1 MQDPL
6 LTVHIC
12 RLDDIVRC
20 AHNRTECFIFQ
31 SFSEDQRHIP
41 RRRIMIIIRKSAGIC
56 KMCIG
61 TSDLTGALV
70 HHIDKCLLCP
80 ADMLCDLCRNVIGR
94 LDDQSIKTILHSQ
107 DFAHLCADITGICRN
122 ITHPGLCK
130 GHLLIHGGVLH
141 CHQQGHDLG
150 NAGRISLFIS
160 ALVIKNNSCVC
171 IHQDTGI

>member
-1 MQDPL
+1 
-6 LTVHIC
+6 
-12 RLDDIVRC
+12 
-20 AHNRTECFIFQ
+20 
-31 SFSEDQRHIP
+31 
-41 RRRIMIIIRKSAGIC
+41 
-56 KMCIG
+56 MCIG

-94 LDDQSIKTILHSQ
+94 LDDQSMKTILHSQ